1 MKLLL
6 ENWRQYL
13 AEEDENSELVKF
25 IVRSNEIEGYQV
37 DPEEVRSAIEGQLE
51 GYPLTYVTQNPHIYS
66 HLSGLETAKGGYR
79 SVDDITGIHKAM
91 GPDALEAGAPGV
103 LRSGVEAESA
113 EGREYVA
120 SEDVAEALSWWS
132 EQTWDDPFESHAVY
146 EMIHP
151 FGDGNG
157 RSGRIILAAMLDFD
171 FPRINSMIG
180 EDYFSKLESFNP
192 KYEGNFWD
200 NEGEQNETPI

>member
-13 AEEDENSELVKF
+13 TEEDENSELVKF

-37 DPEEVRSAIEGQLE
+37 DPEEVGSAIEGQLE
-51 GYPLTYVTQNPHIYS
+51 GYPLTYITQNPHIYS
-66 HLSGLETAKGGYR
+66 HLSGLEAAKSGHR

-120 SEDVAEALSWWS
+120 SEDVAEALLWWS
-132 EQTWDDPFESHAVY
+132 EQTWDDPFEGHAVY

-157 RSGRIILAAMLDFD
+157 RSGRIILAAMLGFD
-171 FPRINSMIG
+171 FSVVNGMIG
-180 EDYFSKLESFNP
+180 EDYFSKLEDFNP
-192 KYEGNFWD
+192 KYEGKFWVRKEEED
-200 NEGEQNETPI
+200 ETPT